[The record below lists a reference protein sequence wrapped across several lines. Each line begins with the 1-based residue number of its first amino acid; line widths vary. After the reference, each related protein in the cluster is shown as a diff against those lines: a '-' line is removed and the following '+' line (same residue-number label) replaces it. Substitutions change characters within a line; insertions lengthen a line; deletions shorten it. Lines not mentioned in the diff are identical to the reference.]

1 VTLDATYRG
10 EVVTWT
16 LNSVRHM
23 EVMDDLPSR
32 TESQVNNLLVSK
44 SLARIR
50 MRYFVGLNSSMR
62 IVLNRPTRRVYQ
74 IITEPAIIGSRDYL
88 EVMAELVT

>member
-1 VTLDATYRG
+1 MTLDPIYRG

-32 TESQVNNLLVSK
+32 TETQVNSLAVSK
-44 SLARIR
+44 SMARIR
-50 MRYFVGLNSSMR
+50 MRYFVGLDSSMR
-62 IVLNRPTRRVYQ
+62 IVLNRPTKRVYQ
-74 IITEPAIIGSRDYL
+74 IVTQPAIIGSKDYL